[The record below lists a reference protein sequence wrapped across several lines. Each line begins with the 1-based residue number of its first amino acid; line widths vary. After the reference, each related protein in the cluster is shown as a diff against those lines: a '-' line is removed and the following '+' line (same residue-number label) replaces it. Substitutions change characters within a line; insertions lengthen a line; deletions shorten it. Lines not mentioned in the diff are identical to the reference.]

1 MKVKVFVMLNEMV
14 TPFSWGQISLQ
25 DNCLIFF
32 LFLKESKTKEKEM
45 ETKDSEIEF
54 GPAPKRTR

>member
-1 MKVKVFVMLNEMV
+1 MKWLHRFPGDKY
-14 TPFSWGQISLQ
+14 PY
-25 DNCLIFF
+25 NCFF

-45 ETKDSEIEF
+45 EAKESEIEF